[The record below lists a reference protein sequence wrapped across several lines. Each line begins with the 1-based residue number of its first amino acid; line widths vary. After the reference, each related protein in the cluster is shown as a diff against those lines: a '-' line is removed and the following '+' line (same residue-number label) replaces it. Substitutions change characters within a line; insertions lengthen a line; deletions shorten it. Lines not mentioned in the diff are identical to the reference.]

1 MTTFVLVPGAWLGG
15 WCWKQVVPLLRG
27 EGHEVYTLTLT
38 GLGERAHLAR
48 PEVDL
53 ETHITD
59 VVNVFEYEDLCNVVL
74 LGHSY
79 AGVVVTGV
87 AERIPNRLSQLVYL
101 DTGPLLDGVALID
114 TYPTEAR
121 THVERQ
127 VEELGDGWRL
137 PMPPWDELA
146 EQASL
151 AGLDNQQ
158 RMLMHSR
165 SVAQP
170 FGTYT
175 QPLQLKNPAREAVRR
190 TPVRN
195 SQTHS

>member
-1 MTTFVLVPGAWLGG
+1 MTTFVLVPSAWLGG
-15 WCWKQVVPLLRG
+15 WCWKQVIPLLRG

-79 AGVVVTGV
+79 AGVVVTSV
-87 AERIPNRLSQLVYL
+87 ADRIPNRLSQLVYL

-114 TYPTEAR
+114 TIPYRSQNTCRAAGR
-121 THVERQ
+121 GAWRRVE
-127 VEELGDGWRL
+127 
-137 PMPPWDELA
+137 
-146 EQASL
+146 
-151 AGLDNQQ
+151 
-158 RMLMHSR
+158 
-165 SVAQP
+165 VAD
-170 FGTYT
+170 TT
-175 QPLQLKNPAREAVRR
+175 VR
-190 TPVRN
+190 
-195 SQTHS
+195 